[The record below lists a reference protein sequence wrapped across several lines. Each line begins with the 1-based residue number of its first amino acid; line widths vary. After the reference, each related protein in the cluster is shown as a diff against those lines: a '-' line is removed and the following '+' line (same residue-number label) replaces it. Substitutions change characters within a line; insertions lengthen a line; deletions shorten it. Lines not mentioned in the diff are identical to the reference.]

1 MNKKLIKS
9 VCIGV
14 IWSAVALAIATV
26 LQKYTSLI
34 FNDTIFVEGII
45 MVILAA
51 FSAMSGNS
59 TGLSLQG
66 LGSSNGQYVASAN
79 LEITKMERDITERSV
94 KNTLKFSLSSF
105 CLLIGGIITLVLNFL
120 L

>member
-51 FSAMSGNS
+51 FSAMSGNL

-66 LGSSNGQYVASAN
+66 LGSSNGQYIASSN
-79 LEITKMERDITERSV
+79 LEITKMEREISV
-94 KNTLKFSLSSF
+94 KDTLKFSLSSF
-105 CLLIGGIITLVLNFL
+105 CLLIGGTITLVLNFL